1 MAHIFIDPSALLKQY
16 IREEGSESIRGLIAS
31 PTTET
36 IFVAE
41 IALAEVAAVIAAKRR
56 ASGGI
61 SDGMR
66 QRILTRFLFDCKE
79 HYILVKTDR
88 PIIDRA
94 VTLSQKYRLRGY
106 DAVQLATALSVQIIF
121 DAQLGSSLNLI
132 CVASDLDLLAAA
144 SAEGM
149 ATLNPSQ

>member
-1 MAHIFIDPSALLKQY
+1 MAHIFIDPSSLLKQY
-16 IREEGSESIRGLIAS
+16 IREKGSDSVRSLIAS

-56 ASGGI
+56 APGGI

-79 HYILVKTDR
+79 RYVLVKTDR

-94 VTLSQKYRLRGY
+94 VTLSQQYRLRGY
-106 DAVQLATALSVQIIF
+106 DAVQLATALSLQAIF
-121 DAQLGSSLNLI
+121 DSQVSNPMELI
-132 CVASDLDLLAAA
+132 CVASDLDLLVAA
-144 SAEGM
+144 SAERM
-149 ATLNPSQ
+149 TTLNPSQ